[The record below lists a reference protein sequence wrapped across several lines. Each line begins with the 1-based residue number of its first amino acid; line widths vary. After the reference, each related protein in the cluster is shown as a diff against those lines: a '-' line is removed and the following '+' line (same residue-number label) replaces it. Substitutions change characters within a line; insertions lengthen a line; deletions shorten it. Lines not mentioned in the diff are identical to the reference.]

1 MKTKSVNHLSI
12 TARLTADATLKGD
25 QENTARFVA
34 IHHVGESALFLDTED
49 MHWKYPEWTGK
60 KNERVIPMDK
70 LTKGNQLRL
79 EGFLKPTSWG
89 EGDQKR
95 NGIDFVVNSI
105 SEPEVIADNAPES
118 TDEDESK

>member
-12 TARLTADATLKGD
+12 TARLIADATLKGD

-34 IHHVGESALFLDTED
+34 IHHVGESALFLNCV
-49 MHWKYPEWTGK
+49 MFANKGK

-118 TDEDESK
+118 TDEDESE

>member
-12 TARLTADATLKGD
+12 TVRLTDNAVLKGE
-25 QENTARFVA
+25 QGNAARFTG
-34 IHHVGESALFLDTED
+34 IHHVGTDALFLNCV
-49 MHWKYPEWTGK
+49 MFANKGK

>member
-34 IHHVGESALFLDTED
+34 IHHVGESALFLNCV
-49 MHWKYPEWTGK
+49 MFANKGK

-79 EGFLKPTSWG
+79 
-89 EGDQKR
+89 
-95 NGIDFVVNSI
+95 
-105 SEPEVIADNAPES
+105 IADNAPES
-118 TDEDESK
+118 TDEEESK